1 VIERTLRGRELELYR
16 DHARAAAARHLVL
29 IRGSEHCYVIF
40 RKDRRKGMPLFA
52 SVLHV
57 SNPDLFRRMAG
68 QVGRHMLLR
77 HGAPATLLERAVLER
92 SPRLSLPVRSPRRKM
107 FRSASL
113 EPHQIDYLYSELVCL
128 SW

>member
-1 VIERTLRGRELELYR
+1 
-16 DHARAAAARHLVL
+16 VL

-68 QVGRHMLLR
+68 PVGRHMLLR